1 MHRRSPVISHKA
13 RTHLEEEIFSKSS
26 DSLVTIRV
34 IPTAQ
39 EDEEILAAE
48 ISEKEEEKE
57 EK

>member
-1 MHRRSPVISHKA
+1 
-13 RTHLEEEIFSKSS
+13 
-26 DSLVTIRV
+26 V

-48 ISEKEEEKE
+48 ISEKDDEKE